1 MADNKGIFSWIIT
14 GVLLIVG
21 VAVGWSIWSSL
32 KDTRAKLAAQKDK
45 MEELER
51 RDASMR
57 RYVDSL
63 DVVLNDVRAREALLA
78 AEREEIQ
85 HKLENLQREHA
96 KTLARLD
103 KLWEA
108 KEVTGELDNAF
119 PHWAGQFWD
128 VQRSDGVHGLLAP
141 RFFGAEVAEIK
152 AENDKR
158 GSEIALKDST
168 IASFNSSMTLKDDE
182 VRLLTMKAD
191 SIRST
196 YDNLWNEYQA
206 LDKKYR
212 KEVASRWFKVTVG
225 GVAGAA
231 AGFGVG
237 YLVGK

>member
-1 MADNKGIFSWIIT
+1 MADNKGIFSWMVT

-32 KDTRAKLAAQKDK
+32 KDTRAKLAAQKEK

-57 RYVDSL
+57 RYVDSI
-63 DVVLNDVRAREALLA
+63 DVVLADVRAREALLA
-78 AEREEIQ
+78 AERDEIQ
-85 HKLENLQREHA
+85 GKLENLRREHA
-96 KTLARLD
+96 ITMARLD
-103 KLWEA
+103 KVWEA
-108 KEVTGELDNAF
+108 KEVTNELDGAF
-119 PHWAGQFWD
+119 PHWAGQFWEA
-128 VQRSDGVHGLLAP
+128 QRSDGVHALLAP

-158 GSEIALKDST
+158 GREIVLKDST
-168 IASFNSSMTLKDDE
+168 ITSFNNSMVLKDDE

-196 YDNLWNEYQA
+196 YENLWGEYQV

-231 AGFGVG
+231 AGFGLG

>member
-1 MADNKGIFSWIIT
+1 MADNKGLFSWIIT

-32 KDTRAKLAAQKDK
+32 KETRIKLAAQKEK

-57 RYVDSL
+57 RYVDSI
-63 DVVLNDVRAREALLA
+63 DVVLNEVRAREALLA

-85 HKLENLQREHA
+85 RKLENLQREHA

-108 KEVTGELDNAF
+108 KEVTGELDRAF

-128 VQRSDGVHGLLAP
+128 AQRSDGVHGLLAP

-158 GSEIALKDST
+158 GREIVLKDST
-168 IASFNSSMTLKDDE
+168 IASYNSSMALKDEE

-191 SIRST
+191 SIRTT
-196 YDNLWNEYQA
+196 YDNLWNEYQV

-231 AGFGVG
+231 AGFGLG
-237 YLVGK
+237 YMVGK

>member
-1 MADNKGIFSWIIT
+1 MADNKGLFSWIIT

-57 RYVDSL
+57 RYVDSI
-63 DVVLNDVRAREALLA
+63 DVVLNEVRAREALLA

-85 HKLENLQREHA
+85 RKLENLQREHA

-108 KEVTGELDNAF
+108 KEVTGELDSAF

-128 VQRSDGVHGLLAP
+128 AQRSDGVHGLLAP
-141 RFFGAEVAEIK
+141 RFFGAEVAEVK

-158 GSEIALKDST
+158 GREIALKDST
-168 IASFNSSMTLKDDE
+168 IASFNSSMTLKDEE

-191 SIRST
+191 SIRTT

-231 AGFGVG
+231 AGFGLG
-237 YLVGK
+237 YMVGK